1 MQGLR
6 RGSHDG
12 EGNTRWEAGV
22 ALLTSANVRCTST
35 ECWTRGLPLWDPG
48 PRREKGRS
56 GVGRNGMQIRPCALT
71 LPAPAPPNP
80 ALSSSPTRVGAG
92 ICPASPPVAGPAG
105 LSCLSAAAPTS
116 MEQGLVRPG
125 GRVLRVRAEGVS
137 VHSAG
142 PPGLAPTSR
151 PWPAS
156 SGPRPLPVR
165 LLLHRSAWGCL
176 CLLCRSAT
184 FLPPDSGAVSPPG
197 WASGT
202 HFPAPLHCTQRTHS
216 PGHPPG
222 SRIET

>member
-1 MQGLR
+1 MRTDTACPCSSEPCTLLLPDQG
-6 RGSHDG
+6 GS
-12 EGNTRWEAGV
+12 WY
-22 ALLTSANVRCTST
+22 LPCLTSC
-35 ECWTRGLPLWDPG
+35 
-48 PRREKGRS
+48 
-56 GVGRNGMQIRPCALT
+56 
-71 LPAPAPPNP
+71 
-80 ALSSSPTRVGAG
+80 LSR
-92 ICPASPPVAGPAG
+92 
-105 LSCLSAAAPTS
+105 LSAAAPTS
-116 MEQGLVRPG
+116 TEQGLVRPG
-125 GRVLRVRAEGVS
+125 GQVLRVRAEGVS

-142 PPGLAPTSR
+142 PPGLAPTSH

-176 CLLCRSAT
+176 CLLCLSPT